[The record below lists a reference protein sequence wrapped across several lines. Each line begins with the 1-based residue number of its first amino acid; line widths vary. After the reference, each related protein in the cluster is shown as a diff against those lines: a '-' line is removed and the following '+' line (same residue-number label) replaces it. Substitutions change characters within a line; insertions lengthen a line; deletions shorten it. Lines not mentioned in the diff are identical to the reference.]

1 MIFRRSF
8 LTLIFA
14 TLAAASLVGA
24 APAAAQS
31 SGSAGFVR
39 EMADRAFAI
48 LQAPDKGTWNGAPG
62 RSVDVCRRM
71 EGVW

>member
-14 TLAAASLVGA
+14 ALAAASLVGA

-31 SGSAGFVR
+31 SASAGVVR
-39 EMADRAFAI
+39 EMTDRAFAI

-62 RSVDVCRRM
+62 RSVDVCRRI
-71 EGVW
+71 ERVW